1 MARITL
7 VATFRHCPGLALA
20 VVVSLLWSDFATG
33 QPADPAPSRRGRY
46 AVGAGVSH
54 WADLRDLSPVSPGRF
69 DSVGFV
75 IDFAAHWRM
84 RQWGSNELL
93 FGFDLGGFSHGS
105 DVYHVREEIV
115 LRGMY
120 LTPSVKWQFG
130 STGARYSLDAGLGYY
145 FADIA
150 EIDTSG
156 YYGYY
161 CCYSEVQ
168 LWDNES
174 LGGYIGTTIDFG
186 RAARRDGG
194 GFTMGAKVH
203 WLDLDTVRDEGRFL
217 PVATLGPDAGRLT
230 GPVVSVQLGYA
241 F

>member
-1 MARITL
+1 
-7 VATFRHCPGLALA
+7 LA
-20 VVVSLLWSDFATG
+20 VVVSLLWCDFATG
-33 QPADPAPSRRGRY
+33 QDGDAAPSRRGRF
-46 AVGAGVSH
+46 AVGAGLSQ
-54 WADLRDLSPVSPGRF
+54 WADLHDLAPVSPGRF
-69 DSVGFV
+69 DGVGFV

-84 RQWGSNELL
+84 RQWGSNALL
-93 FGFDLGGFSHGS
+93 FGFDLGGFSHDS
-105 DVYHVREEIV
+105 DVYHVREEVV

-145 FADIA
+145 FADVA

-156 YYGYY
+156 YYSYY

-174 LGGYIGTTIDFG
+174 LGGYIGMTIDFG

-194 GFTMGAKVH
+194 GLTMGAKVH
-203 WLDLDTVRDEGRFL
+203 WLDLGTVRDEGRFV

-230 GPVVSVQLGYA
+230 GPVFAVQLGYA